1 MLSSDGWAALL
12 AAVLKSARPIWW
24 VLLVPAAAMLAKLVW
39 LRRRHQRLARA
50 GLAQIDGMSGAEFED
65 FAALLYGRLG
75 YEVAQTPRQGDRG
88 ADLVLT
94 GDQGREVV
102 QLKRS
107 GRVVGVQAVQEVVA
121 SRAWYQA
128 DRAVVLTNSTFTA
141 AARELAAANQVELLD
156 RADLER
162 LLADSTSAVPPPT
175 TTLPA
180 PPTSMAPP
188 DAATGVCAVCGLPL
202 SIGEQR
208 HCRDHPQRFGGRL
221 YCREHQRRRTG

>member
-1 MLSSDGWAALL
+1 MVGSDVWAALL
-12 AAVLKSARPIWW
+12 ESVRPFWW
-24 VLLVPAAAMLAKLVW
+24 VLAVPVAAMLAKLAW
-39 LRRRHQRLARA
+39 LLRRRLRLARA
-50 GLAQIDGMSGAEFED
+50 GLHQIDRMTGLEFED
-65 FAALLYGRLG
+65 FAALLFGRLG
-75 YEVAQTPRQGDRG
+75 YEVEQTPPQGDRG

-141 AARELAAANQVELLD
+141 HARELAEANQVSLLD

-162 LLADSTSAVPPPT
+162 LLAQTTAAAAPAAPPAPVPPT
-175 TTLPA
+175 G
-180 PPTSMAPP
+180 MAPP
-188 DAATGVCAVCGLPL
+188 EAVTSVCAVCGRPV
-202 SIGEQR
+202 SIAAQR
-208 HCRDHPQRFGGRL
+208 YCRDHPQRFGGRL
-221 YCREHQRRRTG
+221 YCPEHQRRRPS